1 MRDPSRP
8 SFVGLTL
15 GQWRFVFDYLDS
27 SRVKTPDED
36 DKIKPHSVPAVENV
50 LMASAGFEPEPI
62 SSETKQKLKT
72 AKIST
77 KTDTIITSKV
87 MVGA

>member
-36 DKIKPHSVPAVENV
+36 DKITPHSVPAMDNFCCLEF
-50 LMASAGFEPEPI
+50 LLSL
-62 SSETKQKLKT
+62 T
-72 AKIST
+72 
-77 KTDTIITSKV
+77 
-87 MVGA
+87 